1 MYIYNIYPFK
11 IKILYLYN
19 SSKRLS
25 SLLNTIY
32 ELKFLKIFSI
42 FWYILKTSLGGFQVK
57 SITSIYVFH
66 LDAPDVS
73 VEEHWRHREEGKWDV
88 ELHCTVQSNPDSQV
102 LHLIINMYI

>member
-1 MYIYNIYPFK
+1 M
-11 IKILYLYN
+11 
-19 SSKRLS
+19 
-25 SLLNTIY
+25 
-32 ELKFLKIFSI
+32 
-42 FWYILKTSLGGFQVK
+42 K